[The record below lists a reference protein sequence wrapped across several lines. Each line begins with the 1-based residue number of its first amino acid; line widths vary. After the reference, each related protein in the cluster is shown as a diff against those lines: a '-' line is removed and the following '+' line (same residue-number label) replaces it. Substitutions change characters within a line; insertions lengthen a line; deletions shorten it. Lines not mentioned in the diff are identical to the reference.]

1 MIKKV
6 CFEYDRIKLLY
17 ANQPE
22 AQPAKYHV
30 DNFFTTA
37 IKQVLFASTSLY

>member
-1 MIKKV
+1 MVKKV

-22 AQPAKYHV
+22 APLAKYHV
-30 DNFFTTA
+30 DSSFTTA
-37 IKQVLFASTSLY
+37 TKQVSFANTSLY